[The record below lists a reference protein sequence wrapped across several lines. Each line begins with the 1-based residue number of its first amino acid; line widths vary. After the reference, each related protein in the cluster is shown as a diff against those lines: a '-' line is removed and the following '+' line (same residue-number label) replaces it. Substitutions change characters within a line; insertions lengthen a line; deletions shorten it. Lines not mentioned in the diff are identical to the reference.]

1 MTHGQKITLG
11 EMRASGVRGLLVVC
25 SDYKCSH
32 SAVISADEW
41 ADDVRLS
48 DLEPVFVCE
57 ACGKKGADV
66 RPDFA
71 HRDVGDFQRAMMS
84 RIRFALIPFK
94 PTCGHGRR

>member
-11 EMRASGVRGLLVVC
+11 EMRASGVRGLLIVC
-25 SDYKCSH
+25 SDYRCGH
-32 SAVISADEW
+32 STVISADEW

-66 RPDFA
+66 RPDFTR
-71 HRDVGDFQRAMMS
+71 RDGSV
-84 RIRFALIPFK
+84 IFK
-94 PTCGHGRR
+94 QP